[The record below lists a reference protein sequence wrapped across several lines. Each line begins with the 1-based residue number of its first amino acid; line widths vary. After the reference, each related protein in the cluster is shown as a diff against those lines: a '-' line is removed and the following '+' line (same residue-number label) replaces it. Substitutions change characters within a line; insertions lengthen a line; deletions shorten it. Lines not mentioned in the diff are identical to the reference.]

1 MMISGFRFEPD
12 AAHAARCV
20 RHAHTALAESLRHI
34 LEQSRGDL
42 SVDEEAIRRLM
53 GRLEAGERF
62 PPSTFAL
69 YYDLVPAL
77 LMGEQQR
84 AEALFRALAQEQPI
98 LEPMRL
104 VPLGDPKISPGA
116 ERYIRFM
123 NSEGPM
129 KHTFRP
135 PRAAVVDSFVQ
146 RFPGTM
152 ELLQRAVPEFVE
164 EVRAQI
170 SEIVLLVV
178 ADDAKMKFEAGS
190 SYRLPGAMF
199 VNAASRKTRIEIIE
213 TLAHENAHSRLFG
226 LCTEEAAVRN
236 DDGELY
242 PSPLRVDPRPMD
254 GVYHATFVSARMHWT
269 MSRIIDSGLLA
280 TEELVDAEHSRA
292 HDRRSFESGY
302 ETVARHGRLTET
314 GHKAMEAAVGY
325 MRAAA

>member
-1 MMISGFRFEPD
+1 MISGFRFEPD

-20 RHAHTALAESLRHI
+20 QHMHSTLAASLRYMC
-34 LEQSRGDL
+34 EQSRGEL
-42 SVDEEAIRRLM
+42 SFDEEAIQRLI
-53 GRLEAGERF
+53 GRLDAGERF

-77 LMGEQQR
+77 LMGEEQR
-84 AEALFRALAQEQPI
+84 AVALFNELAQEQPI
-98 LEPMRL
+98 IEPMRL
-104 VPLGDPKISPGA
+104 LALGDPTASSNA
-116 ERYIRFM
+116 ERFIRFM
-123 NSEGPM
+123 NSDGPM

-135 PRAAVVDSFVQ
+135 PPAAVVDSFVQ
-146 RFPGTM
+146 RFPSTLD
-152 ELLQRAVPEFVE
+152 LLQRAVPEFVD

-178 ADDAKMKFEAGS
+178 ADVAKMKFEAGS
-190 SYRLPGAMF
+190 CYRLCGAMF
-199 VNAASRKTRIEIIE
+199 VNAVRRKTRIEIIE

-236 DDGELY
+236 ADQEQY

-269 MSRIIDSGLLA
+269 MSRVIDSGLLTA
-280 TEELVDAEHSRA
+280 EELVDAEKSRA

-302 ETVARHGRLTET
+302 ETVARYGRLTDT
-314 GHKAMEAAVGY
+314 GRAALDAAVTY
-325 MRAAA
+325 MSAAA

>member
-1 MMISGFRFEPD
+1 MISGFRFEPD

-20 RHAHTALAESLRHI
+20 RNVHSTLAASLRYI
-34 LEQSRGDL
+34 SEQSRGAL
-42 SVDEEAIRRLM
+42 SFDEEAIQRLI
-53 GRLEAGERF
+53 GRLDAGERF

-77 LMGEQQR
+77 LMGEEQR

-98 LEPMRL
+98 IEPMRL
-104 VPLGDPKISPGA
+104 LALGDPTVSPSA

-135 PRAAVVDSFVQ
+135 PPTAVVDSFVQ
-146 RFPGTM
+146 RFPSTL
-152 ELLQRAVPEFVE
+152 ELLQRAVPEFVD
-164 EVRAQI
+164 EVRAQN

-190 SYRLPGAMF
+190 SYRLCGAMF
-199 VNAASRKTRIEIIE
+199 VNAARRKTRIEVIE

-236 DDGELY
+236 ADQELY

-269 MSRIIDSGLLA
+269 MSRVIDSGLLTA
-280 TEELVDAEHSRA
+280 EELVDAEKSLA
-292 HDRRSFESGY
+292 HDRLSFESGY
-302 ETVARHGRLTET
+302 ETVARHGHLTET
-314 GHKAMEAAVGY
+314 GRMAMDAAVSY
-325 MRAAA
+325 MSAAA